1 MQKYSFKAELFES
14 ENPALLSPIS
24 CINPR
29 PVETGSDWDIPS
41 RFSFQPIA
49 PRKIWTVDTP
59 SARGDWLVATLCN
72 SFPVFLRASYIVTL
86 TLNTLLQHLP
96 LVSSMRRVLRL
107 RQAHKSNYDPGV
119 FDALLRSKMH
129 YFRPCICQKHV
140 LISNFACKNTS
151 WNMER
156 ISTPC
161 RIDDWNRCCK
171 NFI

>member
-1 MQKYSFKAELFES
+1 MQKYSFKVELFES

-72 SFPVFLRASYIVTL
+72 SFPVFLRVSNIVTPVV
-86 TLNTLLQHLP
+86 NTLLQHLS
-96 LVSSMRRVLRL
+96 LVSSMRRVLR
-107 RQAHKSNYDPGV
+107 RTQINYDHGL
-119 FDALLRSKMH
+119 FDALQR
-129 YFRPCICQKHV
+129 YT
-140 LISNFACKNTS
+140 ISDLASVKS
-151 WNMER
+151 M
-156 ISTPC
+156 S
-161 RIDDWNRCCK
+161 
-171 NFI
+171 